1 MRTKRLQFILI
12 PIILLIMLARAA
24 SANQVTLVANCTGCT
39 DLDTNILVT
48 VNPDS
53 AATAFL
59 NVSSSVSLGKVKEH
73 MQQRHRIGVSRWMI
87 SLLCRDYFRR
97 MDGFAEI
104 KPEINTGEASK
115 NAKNRHLE
123 ELWSLKV

>member
-1 MRTKRLQFILI
+1 MRNKILQLILYSYNI
-12 PIILLIMLARAA
+12 TVLAGAA
-24 SANQVTLVANCTGCT
+24 SANRVALVANCTWCT
-39 DLDTNILVT
+39 DLDTNTLMT

-53 AATAFL
+53 AVAAFL
-59 NVSSSVSLGKVKEH
+59 NVSSSVSPGKVKEH

-87 SLLCRDYFRR
+87 SLLCRDYFGR
-97 MDGFAEI
+97 MAGFAEI